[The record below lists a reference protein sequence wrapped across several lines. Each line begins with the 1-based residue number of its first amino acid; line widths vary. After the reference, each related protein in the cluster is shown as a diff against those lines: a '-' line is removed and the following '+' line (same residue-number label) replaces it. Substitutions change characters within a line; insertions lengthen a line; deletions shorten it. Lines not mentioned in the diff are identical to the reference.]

1 MGALVLNIVIGFLT
15 IAILVGT
22 IFMIGVI
29 IYCAFE
35 VLREQKEDKELELPR
50 AKEILRSNDQKF
62 TDFIL
67 DHKYDP
73 EPIEVTFDNKTYLRY
88 DREKEVWYL
97 DKEDLIVEEPK
108 TKEESETI
116 VARYYQEDYDPE
128 LYELVYEDI
137 PIIGQREPIRK
148 LVEIRRKDTV

>member
-50 AKEILRSNDQKF
+50 AKEILRSNDQMF

-88 DREKEVWYL
+88 DREKNIWYL
-97 DKEDLIVEEPK
+97 DKEPEP
-108 TKEESETI
+108 EESETI
-116 VARYYQEDYDPE
+116 VARSYQEDYDPE
-128 LYELVYEDI
+128 LYELIYEDVCI
-137 PIIGQREPIRK
+137 LGRREPIRK